1 MNKTLDCAI
10 IGAGISG
17 LMAAKTLQ
25 AHGIAVEVLD
35 KGRGIGGR
43 MATRWIETENN
54 AKGFFDHGA
63 QFFTVRDK
71 RFQSFVDEWIASG
84 IVKEWSLGFAQ
95 IDGKTKFDGHP
106 RYCGISGMN
115 SIARHL
121 AKGLKIR
128 VKAKVEALTIKEN
141 LWKLRLENGEE
152 IHAQALILTPP
163 VPQSL
168 ALLKTAEFLLPE
180 DARAALESLTYDPCI
195 AVMAV
200 LDAPANLPEPG
211 AVQINQEPI
220 SWIADNFRKGI
231 SPEVFTITIHAA
243 PEFSRQHWETE
254 ADTVGKILLEAASN
268 WLPAPVKSFQVHRWK
283 FSQPQKIY
291 ASPCL
296 LINSTPPLIFAGDAF
311 GAPRVEGAAMSGIAA
326 AEVLLKR

>member
-1 MNKTLDCAI
+1 MNKILDCVI

-25 AHGIAVEVLD
+25 VHDIEVEVLD

-43 MATRWIETENN
+43 MATRWIETENA

-63 QFFTVRDK
+63 QFFTVRDP

-84 IVKEWSLGFAQ
+84 IVKEWSRGFAQ
-95 IDGKTKFDGHP
+95 IDGETKSDGHP

-121 AKGLKIR
+121 AEGLKIR
-128 VKAKVEALTIKEN
+128 VKAKVEALAIKEN
-141 LWKLRLENGEE
+141 LWQLRLENGEE
-152 IHAQALILTPP
+152 IHAKALILTAP

-168 ALLKTAEFLLPE
+168 TLIKTAEFLLPD
-180 DARAALESLTYDPCI
+180 DARAALEALTYDPCI
-195 AVMAV
+195 AVMVV

-231 SPEVFTITIHAA
+231 SPDVFTITIHAA
-243 PEFSRQHWETE
+243 PDFSRQHWETDS
-254 ADTVGKILLEAASN
+254 DTVGKLLLQAASK
-268 WLPAPVKSFQVHRWK
+268 WLPTPVKSFQVHRWK
-283 FSQPQKIY
+283 FSQPQQVY
-291 ASPCL
+291 ASACL
-296 LINSTPPLIFAGDAF
+296 LIDSTPPLIFAGDAF
-311 GAPRVEGAAMSGIAA
+311 GAPRIEGAAMSGISA
-326 AEVLLKR
+326 AESFLKI

>member
-71 RFQSFVDEWIASG
+71 RFQRFVDDWIASG
-84 IVKEWSLGFAQ
+84 IVKEWSRGFAQ
-95 IDGKTKFDGHP
+95 IDGETKFDGHP

-121 AKGLKIR
+121 AEGLKIR
-128 VKAKVEALTIKEN
+128 VKAKVEALAIKES
-141 LWKLRLENGEE
+141 LWQLRLENREE

-168 ALLKTAEFLLPE
+168 ALLKTADFLLPD
-180 DARAALESLTYDPCI
+180 DARTALEALTYDPSI
-195 AVMAV
+195 AVMTV

-211 AVQINQEPI
+211 AVQINQEPV

-231 SPEVFTITIHAA
+231 SPDVFTITIHAA
-243 PEFSRQHWETE
+243 PDFSLQHWETNS
-254 ADTVGKILLEAASN
+254 DTVGKLLLQAASK
-268 WLPAPVKSFQVHRWK
+268 WLTASVKSFQVHRWK
-283 FSQPQKIY
+283 FSQPQQVY

-296 LINSTPPLIFAGDAF
+296 QINATPPLIFAGDSF
-311 GAPRVEGAAMSGIAA
+311 GASRVEGAAMSGISA
-326 AEVLLKR
+326 AEALLKL